1 MIRTLLSANGWFAGL
16 LVVMIV
22 ITVLFALIL
31 WMTLKPVKKED
42 YNSASATK
50 KALERREGELTAALL
65 ELLNKESDEKK
76 REELERKLR
85 EVKSAQKL
93 VNELTAEEVKASKP
107 AKAKPETNA
116 PVRTEAR
123 PAVKPAPNGTAHAAR
138 PAPSGTAHAARPAP
152 AAERKPAPSEPA
164 RTEAKPAARPAP
176 SGTAPAA
183 RPVPAAEHK
192 PAPSEPAPAKTEA
205 TLAESSPENKD

>member
-138 PAPSGTAHAARPAP
+138 PAP